1 MYPTQKHVLQSS
13 HSHLLVIHKK
23 KMSTNYNYQ
32 FQKHCHD
39 IFIDEILG
47 VIKKDVSIVC
57 V

>member
-1 MYPTQKHVLQSS
+1 MYCS
-13 HSHLLVIHKK
+13 LLILIYWSYIK

>member
-1 MYPTQKHVLQSS
+1 
-13 HSHLLVIHKK
+13 
-23 KMSTNYNYQ
+23 MSTNYNYQ